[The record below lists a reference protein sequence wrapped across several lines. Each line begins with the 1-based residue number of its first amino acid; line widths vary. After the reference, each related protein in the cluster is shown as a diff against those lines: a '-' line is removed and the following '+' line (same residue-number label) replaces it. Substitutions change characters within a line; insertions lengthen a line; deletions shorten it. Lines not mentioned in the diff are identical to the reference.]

1 MSNLWILGLYPLTMF
16 FVALPSAYIVMIGKE
31 KSKKRKALKIYGLLI
46 ALDFLLIYPL
56 ALFHA
61 NIHALIVS
69 WFGSLIGLI
78 FGAVLLELF
87 QN

>member
-16 FVALPSAYIVMIGKE
+16 FVVLPSAYIVMIGKE
-31 KSKKRKALKIYGLLI
+31 KSKKRKALRIYGLLI

-56 ALFHA
+56 TLFRA
-61 NIHALIVS
+61 NIPALIVS